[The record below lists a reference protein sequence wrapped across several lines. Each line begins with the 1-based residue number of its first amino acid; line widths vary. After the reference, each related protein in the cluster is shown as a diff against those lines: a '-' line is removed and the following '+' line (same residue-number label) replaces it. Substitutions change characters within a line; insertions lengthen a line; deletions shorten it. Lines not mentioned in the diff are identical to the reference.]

1 MSSKHYFGTYAP
13 RGFFVRGRKAYPF
26 NRFRAPLGHTKP
38 CLPQEEDPLGP
49 ILYAYDGDDDAPWN
63 SPDSRAAFFERLADI
78 ERSHEV
84 DWSWGESPP
93 PPPPPEDVQRPV
105 RPTTAFLSRTVTM
118 FPRRA
123 HIE

>member
-1 MSSKHYFGTYAP
+1 VH
-13 RGFFVRGRKAYPF
+13 GRKAYPF
-26 NRFRAPLGHTKP
+26 NRFHAPLGHTKP
-38 CLPQEEDPLGP
+38 CLPREEDPLGP

-63 SPDSRAAFFERLADI
+63 SPDSRAAFFERLANI

-84 DWSWGESPP
+84 DWAWGESL
-93 PPPPPEDVQRPV
+93 PPPPEDVRPVQRPV
-105 RPTTAFLSRTVTM
+105 RHSTAFLSRTVTM